1 MFMLWRFGWTERY
14 FISRRVHSTWS

>member
-1 MFMLWRFGWTERY
+1 MFMLWGFDWTERY